1 MPNRWYLRG
10 ACRNNPEFVD
20 FPSLKETRVIA
31 HSKSICRGCVVRKEC
46 WADAYVNGIDEG
58 IFGGAL
64 PSERRLMGAI
74 LNISPLASF
83 DQALKRLTQQ

>member
-1 MPNRWYLRG
+1 
-10 ACRNNPEFVD
+10 
-20 FPSLKETRVIA
+20 
-31 HSKSICRGCVVRKEC
+31 VRKEC